1 MPLAGFLTDRIGAR
15 IVVSVGMVIALLGTL
30 AFTQVGADTSYLY
43 LALAL
48 LVLGFGIGSTIMP
61 SMAAAFQTLAPE
73 ETPRATSALNVIQR
87 TGGAIGTA
95 LLAIV
100 LQRELAAN
108 IPGLEGGIEGV
119 AAVSGRPHA
128 TPLVA
133 DAFATSFWVAAGLIA
148 AALVPALL
156 LPSLRSRQERP
167 AKPSRA
173 RELPA

>member
-1 MPLAGFLTDRIGAR
+1 
-15 IVVSVGMVIALLGTL
+15 
-30 AFTQVGADTSYLY
+30 
-43 LALAL
+43 
-48 LVLGFGIGSTIMP
+48 MP
-61 SMAAAFQTLAPE
+61 SMAAAFQTLARE
-73 ETPRATSALNVIQR
+73 ETPRATSAINAIQR
-87 TGGAIGTA
+87 IAGAIGTT

-100 LQRELAAN
+100 LQREIAAN
-108 IPGLEGGIEGV
+108 VPGLDGGIQAV

-167 AKPSRA
+167 ASPTQA